1 MICSHS
7 SKNGK
12 NCQKNSEHC
21 YYYLIDLNIQ
31 IKLVS
36 TKVHVLRNF
45 FKLFVIHYWP
55 VRKSI
60 ISQFTKVWCLNNTQ
74 SGRLGNNISFF
85 IDIMCMCLFSLL
97 EYFQILNDLVLILL
111 STFVSSIFLVRKSEF
126 GYFCLTFIFWHDTFY
141 SAAIFFLLCC
151 TTKIKLFLVHL
162 HILMLRIWLH
172 FGAILYNFF

>member
-1 MICSHS
+1 MICAQS

-12 NCQKNSEHC
+12 NCQKTLEHC

-111 STFVSSIFLVRKSEF
+111 STFVSSIFLVL
-126 GYFCLTFIFWHDTFY
+126 GNLNL
-141 SAAIFFLLCC
+141 AIFVWHFFDMIWIPFILQYFFCFVVVL
-151 TTKIKLFLVHL
+151 KLKHSSSPFAYFDVKNMTSFWCY
-162 HILMLRIWLH
+162 IL
-172 FGAILYNFF
+172 